1 MNTAM
6 HALSALLP
14 LVDTTPT
21 TLPSEDSLLTIVTW
35 CGGIILA
42 IGVTSLIACV
52 ISMAIEDPRGESTE
66 AIATLVCIPAILILV
81 FLLAESLARS

>member
-14 LVDTTPT
+14 LLDVTPT
-21 TLPSEDSLLTIVTW
+21 VLPSEDSLLTMVMLH
-35 CGGIILA
+35 GGIILA

-52 ISMAIEDPRGESTE
+52 ISMAIDPRGECTE
-66 AIATLVCIPAILILV
+66 AIATLVGIPAILILV
-81 FLLAESLARS
+81 FLLARTLEHF

>member
-14 LVDTTPT
+14 LVDTAPT
-21 TLPSEDSLLTIVTW
+21 VLPSEDSLLTMVMW
-35 CGGIILA
+35 HGGIILA
-42 IGVTSLIACV
+42 IGVISLIAYV
-52 ISMAIEDPRGESTE
+52 ISMAIDPRGESTE
-66 AIATLVCIPAILILV
+66 AITTLVCIPAILILV

>member
-6 HALSALLP
+6 YPLSALLP

-21 TLPSEDSLLTIVTW
+21 VLPSEDFLFTMVMW

-42 IGVTSLIACV
+42 IGVISLIACV
-52 ISMAIEDPRGESTE
+52 ISMAIDPRGESTE

>member
-6 HALSALLP
+6 HAMSALLP
-14 LVDTTPT
+14 LMDTTPT

-42 IGVTSLIACV
+42 IGVTSLIAGI
-52 ISMAIEDPRGESTE
+52 ISMAIDPRGESTE
-66 AIATLVCIPAILILV
+66 ALATLVCIPAILILV
-81 FLLAESLARS
+81 FLLAGSLAHS